1 VSVFIGVAE
10 LDALVLLAS
19 RIPRTVA
26 LILVGVSMS
35 VTGLLMQVLTR
46 NRFVEPSTTGASDA
60 ATLALLFVLVL
71 QPGMPIWAKAIVT
84 TLGAAI
90 GVAGFLGLARR
101 IPVRSSV
108 LVPVVGLMY
117 AGVIAAT
124 STFLAYRVDLLQE
137 LNSWALG
144 DLSSILRGRYEL
156 LYLAAAAALIAWIA
170 ADRFTIAGLGSDTA
184 RGLGLN
190 ARATFV
196 LGVAIVALVTGIT
209 TVTTG
214 VIPFL
219 GLIVPNIAS
228 RLVGD
233 NMRRTVP
240 LVAMIGAAMV
250 LACDIVGRLV
260 NFPYEIPLG
269 VVMGILGSVVFLA
282 LLLRS
287 PSSKAVAR
295 G

>member
-1 VSVFIGVAE
+1 
-10 LDALVLLAS
+10 
-19 RIPRTVA
+19 
-26 LILVGVSMS
+26 M
-35 VTGLLMQVLTR
+35 
-46 NRFVEPSTTGASDA
+46 
-60 ATLALLFVLVL
+60 
-71 QPGMPIWAKAIVT
+71 
-84 TLGAAI
+84 
-90 GVAGFLGLARR
+90 
-101 IPVRSSV
+101 
-108 LVPVVGLMY
+108 
-117 AGVIAAT
+117 
-124 STFLAYRVDLLQE
+124 
-137 LNSWALG
+137 
-144 DLSSILRGRYEL
+144 
-156 LYLAAAAALIAWIA
+156 
-170 ADRFTIAGLGSDTA
+170 
-184 RGLGLN
+184 
-190 ARATFV
+190 

>member
-1 VSVFIGVAE
+1 MERLFDPAFIEETLAE
-10 LDALVLLAS
+10 ILAWIQANILVLSTA
-19 RIPRTVA
+19 IQFAVVA
-26 LILVGVSMS
+26 VA
-35 VTGLLMQVLTR
+35 
-46 NRFVEPSTTGASDA
+46 FV
-60 ATLALLFVLVL
+60 
-71 QPGMPIWAKAIVT
+71 
-84 TLGAAI
+84 
-90 GVAGFLGLARR
+90 
-101 IPVRSSV
+101 
-108 LVPVVGLMY
+108 
-117 AGVIAAT
+117 
-124 STFLAYRVDLLQE
+124 
-137 LNSWALG
+137 
-144 DLSSILRGRYEL
+144 
-156 LYLAAAAALIAWIA
+156 IAWIA